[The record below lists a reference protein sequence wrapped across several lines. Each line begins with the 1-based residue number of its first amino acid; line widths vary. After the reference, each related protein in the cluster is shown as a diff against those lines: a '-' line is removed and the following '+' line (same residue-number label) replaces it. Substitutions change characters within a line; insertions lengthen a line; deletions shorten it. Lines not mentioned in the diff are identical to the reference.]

1 MMCKSPPLSLSL
13 SHTFSLSVTLTL
25 YLYLILS
32 LSYEQLDDNIFLSLI
47 SLQL

>member
-1 MMCKSPPLSLSL
+1 MMCKFPPSLSL
-13 SHTFSLSVTLTL
+13 THTFSLSLTLTL